1 MTLATALPLF
11 KTVQAHG
18 SHNTFV
24 KPGELIDVIELTPL
38 TLQDRRIYNMLL
50 ANAWHD
56 IEQDK
61 IHVIAK
67 KELRHQSDTVNFR
80 VSKSLDR
87 LMGAFVKVQLER
99 NGKSIIQRISLL
111 GTNEEEHRQDGLFR
125 YQFPAELRDII
136 KQSTVFARLQKTIM
150 YSFKCKYAL
159 ALYEIVQ
166 KRGQL
171 KYKTY
176 EDFEIETFRGLLG
189 VAPGKL
195 KGFGNFKAWAINPAV
210 KEVNF
215 LSDYQVSAEPLK
227 AGKTVTKIR
236 LTWQAKSKE
245 GMQNLLSELSY
256 SSTGR
261 KARMRGQAE
270 VIARR
275 QIGTKTFEQAKALV
289 LEAGT
294 GWDIY
299 AIEQQFFD
307 YIDQNEAPSD
317 INKAFI
323 GFVRKKITKQA

>member
-1 MTLATALPLF
+1 M
-11 KTVQAHG
+11 
-18 SHNTFV
+18 
-24 KPGELIDVIELTPL
+24 
-38 TLQDRRIYNMLL
+38 
-50 ANAWHD
+50 
-56 IEQDK
+56 
-61 IHVIAK
+61 
-67 KELRHQSDTVNFR
+67 
-80 VSKSLDR
+80 
-87 LMGAFVKVQLER
+87 
-99 NGKSIIQRISLL
+99 
-111 GTNEEEHRQDGLFR
+111 
-125 YQFPAELRDII
+125 
-136 KQSTVFARLQKTIM
+136 
-150 YSFKCKYAL
+150 
-159 ALYEIVQ
+159 
-166 KRGQL
+166 
-171 KYKTY
+171 
-176 EDFEIETFRGLLG
+176 
-189 VAPGKL
+189 
-195 KGFGNFKAWAINPAV
+195 
-210 KEVNF
+210 
-215 LSDYQVSAEPLK
+215 SAEPLK